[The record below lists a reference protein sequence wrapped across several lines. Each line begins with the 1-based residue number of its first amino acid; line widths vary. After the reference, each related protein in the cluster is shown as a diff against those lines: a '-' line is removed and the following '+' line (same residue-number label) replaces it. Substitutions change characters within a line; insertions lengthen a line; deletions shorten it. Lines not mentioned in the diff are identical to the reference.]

1 MHTGRGDCSPHKIT
15 AKIKTTF
22 CVPLSAVLAPR
33 RTRQSVSPATHH
45 SAQAPLLRFL
55 CEDGAFP
62 ALFPP
67 RPSLSCAR
75 LALRFERSC
84 LEEARRRRGSRGI
97 ASLGE
102 ALFALYWDAHA
113 REVRRLL
120 LTLGWSLSASPNELH
135 CIGGCISASCDQ
147 VVQCLLS
154 ADAKVDAAL
163 SGGTTGLNLASAK
176 GRVAM
181 ASLSSL
187 GSADVRG
194 DADSLDAAARNY
206 DGPTS

>member
-1 MHTGRGDCSPHKIT
+1 MELIC
-15 AKIKTTF
+15 
-22 CVPLSAVLAPR
+22 LAE
-33 RTRQSVSPATHH
+33 RT
-45 SAQAPLLRFL
+45 
-55 CEDGAFP
+55 
-62 ALFPP
+62 
-67 RPSLSCAR
+67 SLYR
-75 LALRFERSC
+75 
-84 LEEARRRRGSRGI
+84 
-97 ASLGE
+97 
-102 ALFALYWDAHA
+102 W
-113 REVRRLL
+113 
-120 LTLGWSLSASPNELH
+120 LH
-135 CIGGCISASCDQ
+135 SASCDQ